1 MDNVKTIN
9 YLMTMMRYYM
19 KMKRQNIDTFEQN
32 KIDEMIKETSKQ
44 LSSEFNLLQSV
55 KDYDMIRYETDNYK
69 GFDLLDKIMSLVE
82 LIRHCEYV
90 ADSLALDYRTELEQ
104 LLFKVVE

>member
-1 MDNVKTIN
+1 MDNIKTIN

-32 KIDEMIKETSKQ
+32 RIDEMIEKTSKE
-44 LSSEFNLLQSV
+44 LSSEFNLLKSV
-55 KDYDMIRYETDNYK
+55 KDYDTIRYYTDNYK
-69 GFDLLDKIMSLVE
+69 DNALLDEIMCLVE
-82 LIRHCEYV
+82 MIRHYEFIG
-90 ADSLALDYRTELEQ
+90 DPLALDYRTELEQ